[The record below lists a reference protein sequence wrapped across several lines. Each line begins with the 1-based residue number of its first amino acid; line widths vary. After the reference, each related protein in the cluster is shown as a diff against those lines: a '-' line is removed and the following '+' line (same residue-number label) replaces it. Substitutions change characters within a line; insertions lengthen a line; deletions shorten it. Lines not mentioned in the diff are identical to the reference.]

1 MGRRK
6 PLKPHQRARI
16 AQREREARF
25 EQGAQ
30 AMESDLTSGVH
41 PARVFVPRFRGEPTM
56 KMRQIF
62 AVYRDSFKAA
72 GFETIDELDIES
84 GRRFNVE
91 EEEQTR
97 REFESTPFREA

>member
-1 MGRRK
+1 
-6 PLKPHQRARI
+6 
-16 AQREREARF
+16 
-25 EQGAQ
+25 
-30 AMESDLTSGVH
+30 
-41 PARVFVPRFRGEPTM
+41 M